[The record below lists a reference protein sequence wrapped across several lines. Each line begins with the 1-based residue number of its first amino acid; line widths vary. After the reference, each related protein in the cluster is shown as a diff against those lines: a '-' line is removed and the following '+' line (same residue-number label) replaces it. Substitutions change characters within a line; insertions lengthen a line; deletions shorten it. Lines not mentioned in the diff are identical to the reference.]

1 MDVAT
6 GLPAFTN
13 PFATPNMQQLI
24 ARQVEHNDG
33 HCLLNTPFV
42 IIFSLWDQ
50 HWKVELPL
58 IHL

>member
-13 PFATPNMQQLI
+13 PFATPNVQQLI

-33 HCLLNTPFV
+33 HCLLNTPLLL
-42 IIFSLWDQ
+42 FSHFGINIGRWNYL
-50 HWKVELPL
+50 
-58 IHL
+58 